1 MLRAG
6 SAQRI
11 APLPPENGPLANAI
25 SYNEFMETRLRSPSL
40 KILTVVSLLFAA
52 LVAVSSGFS
61 FLFEG
66 LALWIWAGA
75 SFFLLLILFAY
86 LLYGYGRLARLAV
99 RKEENGN
106 SFAQTFKTNPM
117 LRKMIASGF
126 GAVVNFAMG
135 VFYLALAYVYR
146 TIFDGFVATMFFLA
160 FYARVYLL
168 SLGANPN
175 PEKQNRGL
183 FAASIFSFFI
193 GLFLLASTFCLGYSQ
208 ESFAKQN
215 YIAIADAAY
224 AFYKLI
230 SAIVTLVNAHKTK
243 SALGVAYAL
252 IAFALSLYSMFAL
265 QATMF
270 DTFSQGAKDL
280 YRYGLFGYFAT
291 ATILIIATIG
301 LLSAIRKKKSIAN
314 GKEAAPQQKP
324 E

>member
-1 MLRAG
+1 MSSWKLA
-6 SAQRI
+6 S
-11 APLPPENGPLANAI
+11 GP
-25 SYNEFMETRLRSPSL
+25 PSL

-66 LALWIWAGA
+66 LALWIWAGV

-99 RKEENGN
+99 RKEENGS
-106 SFAQTFKTNPM
+106 SFVQTFKTNPM

-135 VFYLALAYVYR
+135 VFYLALAYAYR

-215 YIAIADAAY
+215 YIAIADAGHSSPYFPMSLFTFFLFIATP
-224 AFYKLI
+224 KSLGI
-230 SAIVTLVNAHKTK
+230 IIDIVLDPLGLPLYPKASLTSRK
-243 SALGVAYAL
+243 SA
-252 IAFALSLYSMFAL
+252 
-265 QATMF
+265 
-270 DTFSQGAKDL
+270 
-280 YRYGLFGYFAT
+280 
-291 ATILIIATIG
+291 
-301 LLSAIRKKKSIAN
+301 
-314 GKEAAPQQKP
+314 
-324 E
+324 